1 MGKTDASLIMKA
13 NELESFENYIPLKKR
28 LQLKMIYV
36 IKDIQVVSRNEGED
50 LLKLKYILNVYSLFV
65 INYLHFIFH
74 VYLPFFI

>member
-1 MGKTDASLIMKA
+1 MGKTDASLIMKE
-13 NELESFENYIPLKKR
+13 NELESFENDIPLKKR
-28 LQLKMIYV
+28 LQLKIMYV
-36 IKDIQVVSRNEGED
+36 IKDTQVVSRNKVED